1 MACKKG
7 CDDPCK
13 PKQSPNEPTIGVV
26 IVTHYSTASCKI
38 HEHAH
43 NTHSTRVPRGCKR
56 ERERER
62 ARTPSRALPAPVL
75 AATGSTHFHCL
86 AGRHTLS
93 FRAPL
98 RTPLPLRRGL
108 PLTFWLDL
116 LNQDYAK
123 QVQLPKSP
131 SHASLEASS
140 DTIQF

>member
-56 ERERER
+56 ERESGR
-62 ARTPSRALPAPVL
+62 ARTPSRALPA
-75 AATGSTHFHCL
+75 S
-86 AGRHTLS
+86 
-93 FRAPL
+93 
-98 RTPLPLRRGL
+98 LPLFWRQPAPR
-108 PLTFWLDL
+108 TFIVWPVATRSHSEHPCAHTFATAAWPAPHLRLDL
-116 LNQDYAK
+116 LNQDYTK
-123 QVQLPKSP
+123 EVPILSP
-131 SHASLEASS
+131 P
-140 DTIQF
+140 